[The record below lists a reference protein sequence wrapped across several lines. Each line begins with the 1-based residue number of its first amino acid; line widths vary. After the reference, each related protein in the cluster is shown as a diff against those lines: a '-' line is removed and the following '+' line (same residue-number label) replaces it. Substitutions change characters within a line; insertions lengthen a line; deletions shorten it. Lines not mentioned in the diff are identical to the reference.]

1 MILNKHIFKSNNHEI
16 TMIFKDHFK
25 KKTFSRISQNY
36 FWQAQEKF
44 QVIYIKF
51 ENIHDRDN
59 LFEITWINVKFWDIM
74 NQSHE
79 IDSFKNKRCVI
90 FKISRISDDFKQT
103 YFNIMIMNKDEFQDV
118 SLIQANLKINE
129 IITTDK

>member
-1 MILNKHIFKSNNHEI
+1 MNQCKVLGYNESV
-16 TMIFKDHFK
+16 TQDWQFK
-25 KKTFSRISQNY
+25 K
-36 FWQAQEKF
+36 
-44 QVIYIKF
+44 
-51 ENIHDRDN
+51 
-59 LFEITWINVKFWDIM
+59 
-74 NQSHE
+74 
-79 IDSFKNKRCVI
+79 KNKRCVI

>member
-25 KKTFSRISQNY
+25 KNSRISQNY
-36 FWQAQEKF
+36 FRQAQEKF

-59 LFEITWINVKFWDIM
+59 LFENT
-74 NQSHE
+74 
-79 IDSFKNKRCVI
+79 
-90 FKISRISDDFKQT
+90 
-103 YFNIMIMNKDEFQDV
+103 
-118 SLIQANLKINE
+118 
-129 IITTDK
+129 

>member
-1 MILNKHIFKSNNHEI
+1 MNYSHKIDNFK
-16 TMIFKDHFK
+16 FK
-25 KKTFSRISQNY
+25 
-36 FWQAQEKF
+36 W
-44 QVIYIKF
+44 
-51 ENIHDRDN
+51 
-59 LFEITWINVKFWDIM
+59 
-74 NQSHE
+74 
-79 IDSFKNKRCVI
+79 CVT

>member
-1 MILNKHIFKSNNHEI
+1 
-16 TMIFKDHFK
+16 
-25 KKTFSRISQNY
+25 
-36 FWQAQEKF
+36 
-44 QVIYIKF
+44 
-51 ENIHDRDN
+51 
-59 LFEITWINVKFWDIM
+59 M

-79 IDSFKNKRCVI
+79 IDNLKKRCVI

-129 IITTDK
+129 IITTDKSKSAVMSIIF

>member
-1 MILNKHIFKSNNHEI
+1 
-16 TMIFKDHFK
+16 
-25 KKTFSRISQNY
+25 
-36 FWQAQEKF
+36 
-44 QVIYIKF
+44 
-51 ENIHDRDN
+51 
-59 LFEITWINVKFWDIM
+59 M

-79 IDSFKNKRCVI
+79 IDSFKTKRCVI

>member
-1 MILNKHIFKSNNHEI
+1 
-16 TMIFKDHFK
+16 
-25 KKTFSRISQNY
+25 
-36 FWQAQEKF
+36 
-44 QVIYIKF
+44 
-51 ENIHDRDN
+51 
-59 LFEITWINVKFWDIM
+59 M

-79 IDSFKNKRCVI
+79 IDNFKNKRCVI
-90 FKISRISDDFKQT
+90 FKISRISDDLKQT